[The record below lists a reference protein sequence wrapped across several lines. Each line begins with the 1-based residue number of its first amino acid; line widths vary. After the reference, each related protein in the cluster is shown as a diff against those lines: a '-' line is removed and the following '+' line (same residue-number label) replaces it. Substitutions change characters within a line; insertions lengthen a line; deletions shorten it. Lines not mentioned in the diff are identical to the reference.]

1 MVFMDVTAKYAWQF
15 VIPRIML
22 GDEALCS
29 NCPVVVDSGQSLNS
43 APEAQIRQING
54 QFLFAREDEGL
65 FYLNCANKCKGRPIT
80 LVFSEDAQF
89 ALDNYFLEADYGAH
103 PVCFSAYTFHKKHD
117 FWVFGVDILQHFSTV
132 FDAEKKRIGFAK
144 RKC

>member
-1 MVFMDVTAKYAWQF
+1 MVFMNVTDKYAWQF
-15 VIPRIML
+15 TIPRIMF
-22 GDEALCS
+22 GDEVLCLD
-29 NCPVVVDSGQSLNS
+29 CRVVVDSGQSLNS
-43 APEAQIRQING
+43 APEAQIRLINR

-65 FYLNCANKCKGRPIT
+65 FYLNCADKRKGRPIG

-89 ALDNYFLEADYGAH
+89 ALDDYFLEADYGAH
-103 PVCFSAYTFHKKHD
+103 SVCFSAYTFHKTHH
-117 FWVFGVDILQHFSTV
+117 FWVFGVDILQHFFTV

>member
-1 MVFMDVTAKYAWQF
+1 
-15 VIPRIML
+15 ML
-22 GDEALCS
+22 GDEALCF

-65 FYLNCANKCKGRPIT
+65 FYLNCANKRKGRPIT

-89 ALDNYFLEADYGAH
+89 ALDDYFLEDN
-103 PVCFSAYTFHKKHD
+103 
-117 FWVFGVDILQHFSTV
+117 Q
-132 FDAEKKRIGFAK
+132 
-144 RKC
+144 